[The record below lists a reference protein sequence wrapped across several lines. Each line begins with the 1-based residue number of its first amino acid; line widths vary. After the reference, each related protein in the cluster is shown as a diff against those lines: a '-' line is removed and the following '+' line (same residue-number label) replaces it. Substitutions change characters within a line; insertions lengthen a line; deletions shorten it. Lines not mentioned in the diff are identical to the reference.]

1 MCKLDTSCLL
11 SNDGGW
17 YASVKENSARAPGE
31 FVRLLKV
38 AFFIYF
44 FLTAMCIPYFYET
57 GECFTQILYIVL
69 ASHNTQ
75 KIDNLPIF

>member
-44 FLTAMCIPYFYET
+44 FSDCNVYSLFLRDWGVFYSNFIHCT
-57 GECFTQILYIVL
+57 CFTQ
-69 ASHNTQ
+69 HTE
-75 KIDNLPIF
+75 D